1 LALTQRRT
9 CLPGAV
15 LAIFLVFAAAT
26 CDIWL
31 IIMLILILEILIFN
45 SKRVK
50 EKEKGYF
57 WEITVLN
64 QKVNAGSILKSV
76 FSGRV

>member
-1 LALTQRRT
+1 
-9 CLPGAV
+9 
-15 LAIFLVFAAAT
+15 
-26 CDIWL
+26 
-31 IIMLILILEILIFN
+31 MLILILEILIFN
-45 SKRVK
+45 SKRAK
-50 EKEKGYF
+50 EKEKG

>member
-9 CLPGAV
+9 CLPGPV

-45 SKRVK
+45 SKRAK
-50 EKEKGYF
+50 EKEKG